1 MTELYYAISHFPGIV
16 PSVLLSVLLVMVL
29 IAVLGLFDIHH
40 TGTDVDFHHH
50 DVDANG
56 LHQDGWLAAL
66 GFGRVPIFIILAS
79 VIFIWWMLTILG
91 QLHLMPLLP
100 KFSHWI
106 VGSVILGLAFFAAI
120 RLSILVIRPLKPLF
134 NRKFD
139 GARPTDFI
147 GRPCKIVTGSVDQK
161 FGQAEV
167 VIDAGAPHIV
177 HVYAQVPNQLA
188 RGSTALILSF
198 DAQLKRYEV
207 EPYNPD

>member
-1 MTELYYAISHFPGIV
+1 MNELYNAITHFPGIV
-16 PSVLLSVLLVMVL
+16 PTVLLSILLLMVL
-29 IAVLGLFDIHH
+29 IAFLGLFDIHH

-50 DVDANG
+50 DVDADG

-79 VIFIWWMLTILG
+79 VIFIWWMLTLLG

-106 VGSVILGLAFFAAI
+106 VGTFVLALALVAAV
-120 RLSILVIRPLKPLF
+120 RLSIFVIRPLKPLF

-167 VIDAGAPHIV
+167 IIDAGAPHV
-177 HVYAQVPNQLA
+177 LQVYAQVPNQLA
-188 RGSTALILSF
+188 KGSSALILSF
-198 DAQLKRYEV
+198 DASLKRYEV
-207 EPYNPD
+207 EPYQP